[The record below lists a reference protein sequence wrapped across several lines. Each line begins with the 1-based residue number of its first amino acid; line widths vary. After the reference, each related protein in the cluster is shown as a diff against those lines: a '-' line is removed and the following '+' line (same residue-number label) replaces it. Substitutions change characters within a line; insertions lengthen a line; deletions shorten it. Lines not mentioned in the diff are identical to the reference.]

1 MAWLAN
7 WKYWNTF
14 EIFLFCSFS
23 ADSSEQVLATTESDM
38 PADSEPILVEV
49 IIIRIS
55 SLRRITDTM
64 ILSNDD
70 DNVRETIEIQ
80 KNVFSSLLWKMEARR
95 CPEQRSG
102 NL

>member
-1 MAWLAN
+1 
-7 WKYWNTF
+7 
-14 EIFLFCSFS
+14 
-23 ADSSEQVLATTESDM
+23 M

-55 SLRRITDTM
+55 LRRMTDTM

-80 KNVFSSLLWKMEARR
+80 KMFLVPSSGKWKRGGVRSKEAETFENYKTAGVWHLMRI
-95 CPEQRSG
+95 
-102 NL
+102 LIV

>member
-1 MAWLAN
+1 M
-7 WKYWNTF
+7 
-14 EIFLFCSFS
+14 
-23 ADSSEQVLATTESDM
+23 LATTESDM

-49 IIIRIS
+49 IIIRIRVIS

-70 DNVRETIEIQ
+70 DNVRETIAIQ

>member
-1 MAWLAN
+1 
-7 WKYWNTF
+7 
-14 EIFLFCSFS
+14 
-23 ADSSEQVLATTESDM
+23 M

-55 SLRRITDTM
+55 LRRMTDTM

-80 KNVFSSLLWKMEARR
+80 KMFLVPSSGKCKRGGVRSKEAETFENYKTAGVWHLMRI
-95 CPEQRSG
+95 
-102 NL
+102 LIV

>member
-1 MAWLAN
+1 M
-7 WKYWNTF
+7 
-14 EIFLFCSFS
+14 
-23 ADSSEQVLATTESDM
+23 LATTESDM

-49 IIIRIS
+49 IIIRIRRIT
-55 SLRRITDTM
+55 SLRRITDPM

-70 DNVRETIEIQ
+70 NNVRKTFEIQ

>member
-1 MAWLAN
+1 
-7 WKYWNTF
+7 
-14 EIFLFCSFS
+14 
-23 ADSSEQVLATTESDM
+23 M

-55 SLRRITDTM
+55 SLRRITDPM

-80 KNVFSSLLWKMEARR
+80 KMFLVPSSGKWKRGGVRSKEAETFENYKTAGVWHLMRI
-95 CPEQRSG
+95 
-102 NL
+102 LIV